1 MSRDPEEER
10 FARGDVAGRTI
21 LARHI
26 IAAAKAGDRD
36 PRLLADSAL
45 LYLAQQ
51 KVSRTP
57 PEDLS

>member
-1 MSRDPEEER
+1 ML
-10 FARGDVAGRTI
+10 FAGRTI

-26 IAAAKAGDRD
+26 IVAAKAGERD
-36 PRLLADSAL
+36 PRWLADSAL

-57 PEDLS
+57 PEDLP